1 MSEAQVAVTD
11 RWTDGRRVPGKSRG
25 PRAAPRS
32 LKDALSEAGLA
43 PESDLVSHSD
53 PRDVPWTALRQRKP
67 LTSLA
72 LQLEQSRVEEPASP
86 FAGDAPSQPAVQR
99 VAAADEAS
107 PALASS
113 SWGET
118 PRHGVVS
125 PPPWVRA
132 ARRGRWHARF
142 MNAFGWL
149 VTIVVVG
156 SIITLAGR
164 YLAVPPTAESIYT
177 ARQ

>member
-25 PRAAPRS
+25 PRVAPRS

-43 PESDLVSHSD
+43 PESDLVSNSD
-53 PRDVPWTALRQRKP
+53 PRDVPWTTLRPRKP

-72 LQLEQSRVEEPASP
+72 IQLEQSRVEEPVSP
-86 FAGDAPSQPAVQR
+86 FAEDAPSQPAVQR
-99 VAAADEAS
+99 VAVAVEES
-107 PALASS
+107 PALVSP

-156 SIITLAGR
+156 SIIGLAGR